1 MAQLPIKKGTDGI
14 LRQRAK
20 PVPKVTKKINKLLK
34 DMLHTMYSAQGVGL
48 AAPQVGKN
56 LRLVV
61 VDVGEGPLCLVNPV
75 LDQFEGTQLDQEGC
89 LSLPGVVGDVRRA
102 AKVRV
107 EALDENGKPVRF
119 IAEGLLAR
127 CLQHEVDH
135 LDGILFID
143 RAIKVREA

>member
-1 MAQLPIKKGTDGI
+1 M
-14 LRQRAK
+14 
-20 PVPKVTKKINKLLK
+20 
-34 DMLHTMYSAQGVGL
+34 
-48 AAPQVGKN
+48 
-56 LRLVV
+56 
-61 VDVGEGPLCLVNPV
+61 VNPV

>member
-107 EALDENGKPVRF
+107 EALTKRQAGALYCR
-119 IAEGLLAR
+119 AYWYLLAAR
-127 CLQHEVDH
+127 SGSP
-135 LDGILFID
+135 DGSCY
-143 RAIKVREA
+143 RQSN

>member
-61 VDVGEGPLCLVNPV
+61 VDVGKGRCVWSI
-75 LDQFEGTQLDQEGC
+75 QC
-89 LSLPGVVGDVRRA
+89 WISLREPSWIR
-102 AKVRV
+102 KV
-107 EALDENGKPVRF
+107 A
-119 IAEGLLAR
+119 
-127 CLQHEVDH
+127 
-135 LDGILFID
+135 
-143 RAIKVREA
+143 

>member
-1 MAQLPIKKGTDGI
+1 MGSSDREEETCTQSYQKNQQAPE
-14 LRQRAK
+14 RYAPYHVQRPRCGACC
-20 PVPKVTKKINKLLK
+20 
-34 DMLHTMYSAQGVGL
+34 SAGGKEP
-48 AAPQVGKN
+48 AACGSGC
-56 LRLVV
+56 R
-61 VDVGEGPLCLVNPV
+61 EGPLCLVNPV

-143 RAIKVREA
+143 RAN

>member
-1 MAQLPIKKGTDGI
+1 
-14 LRQRAK
+14 
-20 PVPKVTKKINKLLK
+20 
-34 DMLHTMYSAQGVGL
+34 
-48 AAPQVGKN
+48 
-56 LRLVV
+56 
-61 VDVGEGPLCLVNPV
+61 
-75 LDQFEGTQLDQEGC
+75 
-89 LSLPGVVGDVRRA
+89 
-102 AKVRV
+102 VRV